1 MASHADKDRT
11 AEVLELLQSKG
22 DLYAKT
28 SLFEKKRSTDLEEA
42 IDHIVILSIY
52 SLSSSF
58 FMLCWLR

>member
-58 FMLCWLR
+58 FMLC